1 MLLARGLLQ
10 WMYRDMKLHQ
20 RILHLVHNTA
30 IAQALSNE
38 CGSVWK
44 RGRNKMTTKEAASVR
59 YLCASLTLLALAHGA
74 VGQAPPL
81 PTELSS
87 EEVIARVAPS
97 VAVVLTGA
105 GAGPLGGVSSRGI

>member
-1 MLLARGLLQ
+1 
-10 WMYRDMKLHQ
+10 
-20 RILHLVHNTA
+20 
-30 IAQALSNE
+30 
-38 CGSVWK
+38 
-44 RGRNKMTTKEAASVR
+44 MTTKEAASVR

-74 VGQAPPL
+74 VGQTPPM

-105 GAGPLGGVSSRGI
+105 GAGRLSGATRFSLADKRWGPQRTSATKHRADPVSRSGKSSTRLEKAV